1 MLLLTNVLKNQWLMN
16 TMFYKRK
23 QISKLC
29 YQCLVL
35 EVFKSLLFEV
45 VLKSLDYFSNLC
57 PIRRIVMVAVSKTVP
72 FVPRKMWLRA
82 ELCTLGSPLSS
93 RPPVQVWTKS
103 GNSPGVR
110 FFIIRGRYQCL
121 FSFPTSITGFL
132 ILAASRYTGLLREQL
147 VQQEYNLN

>member
-16 TMFYKRK
+16 TMSYKRK

-57 PIRRIVMVAVSKTVP
+57 PICRIVMVAVLKTVP

-110 FFIIRGRYQCL
+110 FL
-121 FSFPTSITGFL
+121 SSEEDTNVFSFPTSITGFL
-132 ILAASRYTGLLREQL
+132 ILAASRYTGLLWEQL
-147 VQQEYNLN
+147 VQQEYDLN

>member
-57 PIRRIVMVAVSKTVP
+57 PIHRIVMVAVLKTVS
-72 FVPRKMWLRA
+72 FVHRKSEMWLRA
-82 ELCTLGSPLSS
+82 ELCTLGSPLSF

-110 FFIIRGRYQCL
+110 FL
-121 FSFPTSITGFL
+121 SSEEDTNVSFLSLLPS
-132 ILAASRYTGLLREQL
+132 LAT
-147 VQQEYNLN
+147 